1 MFILLYLMWYDT
13 LSKHFSHSQ
22 FNCVDI
28 QRKKIVELNENS
40 LVRNST
46 RIVSFLFYFTFFLY
60 STSNLDEFSCDK
72 LLALSHSLTRCVF
85 SFATKEDSLVTAFVV
100 YKSNEIKKQDTEYL
114 HEEFMMEKWAK
125 SLKLPSKYS
134 LFFHKIKRFFLFI
147 ITKPPYSFL
156 TSSDNQSRIATIFC
170 ESCKKFLSMQ
180 KWLFFIYMPVN

>member
-46 RIVSFLFYFTFFLY
+46 RIVSFLFYFTFFYILHQI
-60 STSNLDEFSCDK
+60 SMNSLVTNF
-72 LLALSHSLTRCVF
+72 LLSLTHSLTRCVF

-125 SLKLPSKYS
+125 SLQIFS
-134 LFFHKIKRFFLFI
+134 FFHKIKRFFLFI